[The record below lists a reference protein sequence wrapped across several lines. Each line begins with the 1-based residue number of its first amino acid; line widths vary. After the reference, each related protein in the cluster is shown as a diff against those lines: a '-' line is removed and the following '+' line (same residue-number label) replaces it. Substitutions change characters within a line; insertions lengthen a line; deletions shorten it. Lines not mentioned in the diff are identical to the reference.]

1 MKKFISLFKDP
12 LLLLFIAIAAV
23 MWYLNHL
30 NTTFMSD
37 VTVPIKVRGMSGVDK
52 SNSNGTFDV
61 VCQVRGN
68 GYTLMLMSLFPRY
81 AAMEL
86 SASDLSVS
94 SDMSDSSYYNVDLRS
109 LERAMSSQIKG
120 VELVGVLNNEVRVRA
135 DRYAEKTVVIKP
147 RIRFDRQG
155 QYMQLGPVVL
165 EPSTVV
171 VKGSVKDVAAV
182 DYVETMPVTVGVDRH
197 DYVGIVELREP
208 DGVEMSVSEVSYNVD
223 IDRFTEYS
231 IVKKVEVRGSKGDF
245 VVFPSSVTI
254 RCNVAVSRM
263 DRLRNNEPV
272 AYVDYGGGDIKGD
285 DSYIGNDKY
294 IVKIDGLID
303 GMGEVDIS
311 PRYVTVLKEEENDG
325 V

>member
-1 MKKFISLFKDP
+1 M
-12 LLLLFIAIAAV
+12 
-23 MWYLNHL
+23 
-30 NTTFMSD
+30 
-37 VTVPIKVRGMSGVDK
+37 PIKVRGMSGVDK
-52 SNSNGTFDV
+52 SDSNGTFDV

-171 VKGSVKDVAAV
+171 VKRCGGCRLCRDYAGDGRGRQTRLCRYSGVAGA
-182 DYVETMPVTVGVDRH
+182 
-197 DYVGIVELREP
+197 
-208 DGVEMSVSEVSYNVD
+208 
-223 IDRFTEYS
+223 
-231 IVKKVEVRGSKGDF
+231 
-245 VVFPSSVTI
+245 
-254 RCNVAVSRM
+254 
-263 DRLRNNEPV
+263 
-272 AYVDYGGGDIKGD
+272 
-285 DSYIGNDKY
+285 
-294 IVKIDGLID
+294 
-303 GMGEVDIS
+303 
-311 PRYVTVLKEEENDG
+311 
-325 V
+325 

>member
-52 SNSNGTFDV
+52 SDSNGTFDV

-120 VELVGVLNNEVRVRA
+120 VELVGVLNN
-135 DRYAEKTVVIKP
+135 
-147 RIRFDRQG
+147 
-155 QYMQLGPVVL
+155 
-165 EPSTVV
+165 
-171 VKGSVKDVAAV
+171 
-182 DYVETMPVTVGVDRH
+182 
-197 DYVGIVELREP
+197 
-208 DGVEMSVSEVSYNVD
+208 
-223 IDRFTEYS
+223 
-231 IVKKVEVRGSKGDF
+231 
-245 VVFPSSVTI
+245 
-254 RCNVAVSRM
+254 
-263 DRLRNNEPV
+263 
-272 AYVDYGGGDIKGD
+272 
-285 DSYIGNDKY
+285 
-294 IVKIDGLID
+294 
-303 GMGEVDIS
+303 
-311 PRYVTVLKEEENDG
+311 
-325 V
+325 